1 MMLGASAL
9 AKAVNLEDC
18 VIVASGHDAPLVGK
32 MAKVLSDDIGR
43 VTGVKPRVAGASSM
57 AAASASSGGT
67 AWSMSPDK
75 GTGAKRG
82 EVVLATVDGLKSLGL
97 EGRVDASAIAGCWER
112 YMIVTQGQ
120 RLFIVGSDA
129 RGLAY
134 GVFHVS
140 EKIGV
145 SPWYWWADV
154 PVERRSKV
162 DYKENYVSKSPTVKY
177 RGCFINDED
186 WGMKPWA
193 SKNFEKGLGDIGPET
208 YDKVCELV
216 LRLKGNMLAPAM
228 HSCTGAFYSHP
239 ESQKRA
245 AEWGVMITTSHC
257 EPLLFNNASKWE
269 WDKARD
275 GEWNYLTNKE
285 TIYGKLDKRISET
298 AQYDNIYTMGMRGL
312 HDEAMKGSADPKV
325 RARTLETVFADQR
338 GILERHKGRDAA
350 DIPQIFVPYKETLD
364 IYDAGLK
371 VPEDITLVWP
381 DDNYGYMKRVSNAD
395 ERKRKGASGVYYH
408 LSYLG
413 SPHDNLWI
421 SSTSPMLMYEE
432 LKKAYDAGADRY
444 WLLNVGDIKPMEM
457 EMQQF
462 FDMAWDMSSFSY
474 DNVNGCQAAWLASV
488 FGKKYQKV
496 FQDMLDTYYRLA
508 WERRPEF
515 MGYEM
520 EWDSKEN
527 VRLHDSHLS
536 FSDGTAQARLDDY
549 KRISDVAESVTRSL
563 PEEYRP
569 AFFEI
574 AGYAVQSACQMNRKF
589 LMAQLN
595 HETGSGAAGAESK
608 AAYDSISAL
617 VERYNTQLDGKWNQM
632 MSCLP
637 PGYCAK
643 YQMMPDIVAEP
654 TDAYALP
661 AEQRMV
667 ELKHRVDL
675 RKLKA
680 KGSFRLLDG
689 IGLDWVGLQMGEPH
703 DAVQDASSLV
713 SDRMD
718 ITLDGAAGLNE
729 GAEPDSVTLCIST
742 VPFWPV
748 TLDRSNRIG
757 VSVDGCGAVVCENR
771 FEEWSFPWKIQVL
784 ANRKDYLVTL
794 PLGAGKRKHVLS
806 LIIGDP
812 GQIVQRISYEY
823 KKR

>member
-1 MMLGASAL
+1 MMLGASAW

-275 GEWNYLTNKE
+275 GEYLW
-285 TIYGKLDKRISET
+285 
-298 AQYDNIYTMGMRGL
+298 Q
-312 HDEAMKGSADPKV
+312 
-325 RARTLETVFADQR
+325 
-338 GILERHKGRDAA
+338 
-350 DIPQIFVPYKETLD
+350 
-364 IYDAGLK
+364 
-371 VPEDITLVWP
+371 
-381 DDNYGYMKRVSNAD
+381 
-395 ERKRKGASGVYYH
+395 
-408 LSYLG
+408 
-413 SPHDNLWI
+413 
-421 SSTSPMLMYEE
+421 
-432 LKKAYDAGADRY
+432 
-444 WLLNVGDIKPMEM
+444 VG
-457 EMQQF
+457 QTHQ
-462 FDMAWDMSSFSY
+462 
-474 DNVNGCQAAWLASV
+474 
-488 FGKKYQKV
+488 
-496 FQDMLDTYYRLA
+496 
-508 WERRPEF
+508 
-515 MGYEM
+515 
-520 EWDSKEN
+520 
-527 VRLHDSHLS
+527 
-536 FSDGTAQARLDDY
+536 
-549 KRISDVAESVTRSL
+549 
-563 PEEYRP
+563 
-569 AFFEI
+569 
-574 AGYAVQSACQMNRKF
+574 
-589 LMAQLN
+589 
-595 HETGSGAAGAESK
+595 
-608 AAYDSISAL
+608 
-617 VERYNTQLDGKWNQM
+617 
-632 MSCLP
+632 
-637 PGYCAK
+637 
-643 YQMMPDIVAEP
+643 
-654 TDAYALP
+654 
-661 AEQRMV
+661 
-667 ELKHRVDL
+667 
-675 RKLKA
+675 
-680 KGSFRLLDG
+680 
-689 IGLDWVGLQMGEPH
+689 
-703 DAVQDASSLV
+703 
-713 SDRMD
+713 
-718 ITLDGAAGLNE
+718 
-729 GAEPDSVTLCIST
+729 
-742 VPFWPV
+742 
-748 TLDRSNRIG
+748 
-757 VSVDGCGAVVCENR
+757 
-771 FEEWSFPWKIQVL
+771 
-784 ANRKDYLVTL
+784 
-794 PLGAGKRKHVLS
+794 
-806 LIIGDP
+806 
-812 GQIVQRISYEY
+812 
-823 KKR
+823 